1 MGGHCYVGGG
11 TSLYFHTG
19 GEPTI
24 FTAIQGGG
32 HFRMRGGGNNLLHKK
47 TFENRVKMHY
57 EQTFYFREKYTVSH
71 KEVKILHPPTYGSKV
86 NVLRPSP
93 IAVYGK

>member
-1 MGGHCYVGGG
+1 
-11 TSLYFHTG
+11 
-19 GEPTI
+19 
-24 FTAIQGGG
+24 
-32 HFRMRGGGNNLLHKK
+32 
-47 TFENRVKMHY
+47 MHY